1 MSWENII
8 KEDKTVSTTLLEEII
23 EELGKSMDKRSEV
36 FSDIRMDNPKLLFKL
51 VREQARAIQ
60 YAYMELEE
68 LKTGGKGKKK
78 ITPTNSPKGKG
89 LFDFPNA

>member
-1 MSWENII
+1 M
-8 KEDKTVSTTLLEEII
+8 TVSASVELLGEKVI
-23 EELGKSMDKRSEV
+23 LYGKDLKLTPCNN
-36 FSDIRMDNPKLLFKL
+36 NPKLLFKL